1 MLDDGL
7 QVFHAMI
14 DAAGDVCEESGGE
27 SIFEGSVNEHESQI
41 KYMRGLTGGGMEGT
55 SQS

>member
-14 DAAGDVCEESGGE
+14 DAAGYVCEESGGE
-27 SIFEGSVNEHESQI
+27 SIEGSVSKHESQI

-55 SQS
+55 CQF

>member
-7 QVFHAMI
+7 QVFHSMI

-27 SIFEGSVNEHESQI
+27 SIEGSVSEYESQI
-41 KYMRGLTGGGMEGT
+41 KYARGLTGGGMEGT